1 MNKDKEELIS
11 SLDKDGLDYLN
22 FFRELLKIKLVGGII
37 TIGDHIPLRNVI
49 IKILKME
56 FPSAI
61 IYGQKTLNDIN
72 EERR

>member
-37 TIGDHIPLRNVI
+37 AIGDNIP
-49 IKILKME
+49 
-56 FPSAI
+56 
-61 IYGQKTLNDIN
+61 
-72 EERR
+72 